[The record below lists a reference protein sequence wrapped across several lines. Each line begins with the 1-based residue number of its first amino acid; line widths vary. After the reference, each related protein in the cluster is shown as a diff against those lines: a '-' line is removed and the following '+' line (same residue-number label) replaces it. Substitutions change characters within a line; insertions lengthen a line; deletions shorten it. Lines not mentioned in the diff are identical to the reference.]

1 MYWQL
6 RRPTIDSGVV
16 GQPKRALC
24 AAMMTTGGGIGGIIA
39 GNIFQAKD
47 APGYRPAL
55 IICVAFQVGNPG

>member
-55 IICVAFQVGNPG
+55 IICVAFQVGDPS